1 MTKKINRATAR
12 FIKHFTFLFCIFRG
26 DSNIFFKQPEECSLA
41 LKSGFFRNV
50 YHNVIGIF
58 KHTLSGVYAN
68 PGYIF
73 QKSDAFGFLEMCGQ
87 ERRRQIKLVGNKNTT
102 PISNMVSILL
112 CSADFINNAKKKQ
125 TAKSILL
132 DMHADFIN
140 FLILL
145 ICQLRLLH
153 IQTVFIKQKVKYAH
167 SSNAA
172 IITFKLNIVFYDN
185 DFFEGI
191 FCF

>member
-73 QKSDAFGFLEMCGQ
+73 QKSDAFGFLEICGQ

-112 CSADFINNAKKKQ
+112 CSVDFINNAKKKQ
-125 TAKSILL
+125 TAKSILP
-132 DMHADFIN
+132 
-140 FLILL
+140 
-145 ICQLRLLH
+145 R
-153 IQTVFIKQKVKYAH
+153 YA
-167 SSNAA
+167 
-172 IITFKLNIVFYDN
+172 
-185 DFFEGI
+185 
-191 FCF
+191 C